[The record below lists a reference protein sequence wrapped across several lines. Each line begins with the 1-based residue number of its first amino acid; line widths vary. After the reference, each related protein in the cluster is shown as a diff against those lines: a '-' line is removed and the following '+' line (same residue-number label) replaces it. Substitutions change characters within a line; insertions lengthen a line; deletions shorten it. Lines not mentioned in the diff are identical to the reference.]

1 MSEFMSIPFE
11 TRKFLRNGVAICLNS
26 LPIAKDPLCSFPQI
40 TKTNK
45 GSLQLISP
53 ETVALGLDLWRESAQ
68 EGEPYAKIF
77 ILLEKIA
84 NCGEDDDSIWNEILS
99 DILRLLSDSS
109 LEMMSALEHSLA
121 GTDLLSELRKI
132 YELHRCI
139 SNRIPNNLN
148 QNLL

>member
-1 MSEFMSIPFE
+1 MSIPFE
-11 TRKFLRNGVAICLNS
+11 TRKFLRNVAAICLNS
-26 LPIAKDPLCSFPQI
+26 LPIVKDPLCSSPSI

-45 GSLQLISP
+45 GSLLLTSP

-68 EGEPYAKIF
+68 DGEPYAKIF
-77 ILLEKIA
+77 LLLEKIA

-109 LEMMSALEHSLA
+109 FEMTNALDHSLV
-121 GTDLLSELRKI
+121 GTELLSELRKI
-132 YELHRCI
+132 YEFHCCI

-148 QNLL
+148 QNLQ